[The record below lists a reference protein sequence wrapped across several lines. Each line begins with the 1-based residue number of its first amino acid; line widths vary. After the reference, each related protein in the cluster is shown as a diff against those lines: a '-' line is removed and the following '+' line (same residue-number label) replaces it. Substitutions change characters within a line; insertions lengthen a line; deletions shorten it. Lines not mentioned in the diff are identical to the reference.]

1 MSQDSFKNKASHSY
15 DLQTSKLLT
24 LFECQAQIKNFKVN
38 LQPEHSYRRK
48 TMLLADI
55 GKSQAQMCEIL
66 SYLPEIAQ
74 NSIAVR
80 WNERY
85 LRYASSR
92 SLSISSHQYLERAFK
107 LST

>member
-1 MSQDSFKNKASHSY
+1 MSQDSFKNKATHSS

-38 LQPEHSYRRK
+38 LQPELSCRRK
-48 TMLLADI
+48 TMLLGAM
-55 GKSQAQMCEIL
+55 GKSQTQMCEIL
-66 SYLPEIAQ
+66 TYLPEIPQ

-80 WNERY
+80 LNERY
-85 LRYASSR
+85 LRDASRR
-92 SLSISSHQYLERAFK
+92 SLPSHQYLERGFK

>member
-1 MSQDSFKNKASHSY
+1 MSQDSFKNKATHSY
-15 DLQTSKLLT
+15 DLQASKLLT

-38 LQPEHSYRRK
+38 LQPEQRCRRK

-55 GKSQAQMCEIL
+55 GKSQPQMCEIL

-80 WNERY
+80 WNE
-85 LRYASSR
+85 
-92 SLSISSHQYLERAFK
+92 
-107 LST
+107 